1 MEEKAVVTTLELE
14 KGYRFRVKFDM
25 ENLASLILDE
35 PPPLGEAAGP
45 NASRI
50 LSTAVGKC
58 LAASLT
64 YCLRRSR
71 AEVKKMS
78 AEVTT
83 TISRNEK
90 GRLRVTDINVKLTPS
105 VGEEDQPKL
114 ERCIGLFE
122 DFCTVSQSVKNGINI
137 HVEVKNASET

>member
-14 KGYRFRVKFDM
+14 KGYQFRAKFDM
-25 ENLASLILDE
+25 ENLPSLILDE

-50 LSTAVGKC
+50 LSAAVGKC

-71 AEVKKMS
+71 AEVRKMS

-105 VGEEDQPKL
+105 VGEEDQSKL
-114 ERCIGLFE
+114 DKCIELFE

>member
-1 MEEKAVVTTLELE
+1 MDDKSMTTTLELE
-14 KGYRFRVKFDM
+14 KDYQFRVKFDM
-25 ENLASLILDE
+25 ENLPSLILDE

-50 LSTAVGKC
+50 LSAAVGKC

-90 GRLRVTDINVKLTPS
+90 GRLRVTDIKVKLTPS
-105 VGEEDQPKL
+105 VGEEDQSKL
-114 ERCIGLFE
+114 DRCIGLFE